1 MARMPLSRQLDALLA
16 WLFRR
21 PAPSLVS
28 RSASPAEPAR
38 LSCRQEAADHR
49 CDRRIVQD
57 RQGRFQVPLPL
68 RDRLVARLMGGSLLT
83 TLARKPGWRS
93 GRMQALA
100 GRELAAIG
108 RALSGIRALRLFSVD
123 ARTNRSR
130 FLAQLL
136 AECPVEAEQMLRSLT
151 PDERVHVLSL
161 FGFEAPVLTPE
172 AAGNGAIV
180 VVRVCERRHQARV
193 LLRLLAC
200 SGRRSRA
207 AALSYLYDSQDLDFG
222 LLFAMHQLSPAGKSG
237 DLVASCLVQMRSC
250 IDGRLG
256 DYLETFQSLVD
267 QALPCYLAYWS
278 RCTGLPA
285 AACPVGAT
293 QLADWLAGLTPEV
306 WQGLCHQ
313 GGAGFRDGAARLGW
327 RKVQPRSSATLR
339 HPAAAMGDFLYRT
352 LSARTQ
358 QRQETLACA

>member
-1 MARMPLSRQLDALLA
+1 MARMPFSRQLDSLLA

-21 PAPSLVS
+21 RAPALVS
-28 RSASPAEPAR
+28 RHATHAHPALPI
-38 LSCRQEAADHR
+38 CRQGAADQ
-49 CDRRIVQD
+49 RIVQD
-57 RQGRFQVPLPL
+57 RQGRFVVPLPL
-68 RDRLVARLMGGSLLT
+68 RDRLVARLMGGALLN
-83 TLARKPGWRS
+83 TLAGKAGWRA
-93 GRMQALA
+93 GRMHSLAQA
-100 GRELAAIG
+100 ELARIG
-108 RALSGIRALRLFSVD
+108 RGLSGIRALRLFSVD

-130 FLAQLL
+130 LLAQLL

-172 AAGNGAIV
+172 AAGNAAIV
-180 VVRVCERRHQARV
+180 LVRVCERRHQAKV

-222 LLFAMHQLSPAGKSG
+222 LLFAMHQLSPPGKG
-237 DLVASCLVQMRSC
+237 CDLVASCLVQMRSC

-256 DYLETFQSLVD
+256 DYLETFQALVD

-278 RCTGLPA
+278 RCTGLAP
-285 AACPVGAT
+285 AACPVGGT
-293 QLADWLAGLTPEV
+293 RFADWLACLTPEV
-306 WQGLCHQ
+306 LQGLCHQ
-313 GGAGFRDGAARLGW
+313 GGSGFRTGAARLGW

-339 HPAAAMGDFLYRT
+339 HPAAAMGDFLFRT

-358 QRQETLACA
+358 QRHEALACA